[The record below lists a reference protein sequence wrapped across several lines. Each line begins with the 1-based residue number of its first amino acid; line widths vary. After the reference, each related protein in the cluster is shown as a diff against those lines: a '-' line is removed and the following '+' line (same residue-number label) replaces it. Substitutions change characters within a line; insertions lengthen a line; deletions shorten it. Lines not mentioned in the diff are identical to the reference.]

1 MFPNMRKIACVILFS
16 IMYQSAGAESN
27 AQSISVC
34 FTPNGNCAQQVIDT
48 VAQAKRQVLVQAY
61 SFTSAP
67 IAQSLVDAKNRGVDV
82 EVLLDK
88 SQLKSKNSVLPYRNG
103 QNIATKI
110 DYLPAIAHNK
120 IMIIDDKT
128 VITGSYNF
136 TTSAEKRN
144 TENLLIIH
152 DKELAKDYVNNWV
165 KREMIST
172 TTTKMYLAKR

>member
-1 MFPNMRKIACVILFS
+1 MRKIVCVILFS
-16 IMYQSAGAESN
+16 IVCQSAGANN

-34 FTPNGNCAQQVIDT
+34 FTPNGNCAQQIIDT
-48 VAQAKRQVLVQAY
+48 IAQAKKQVLVQAY
-61 SFTSAP
+61 SFTSAS
-67 IAQSLVDAKNRGVDV
+67 IAQALVDAKKRGVDV

-88 SQLKSKNSVLPYRNG
+88 SQSRGKGSVLPYLNE

-120 IMIIDDKT
+120 VMVVDGKT

-136 TTSAEKRN
+136 TASAEKRN

-152 DKELAKDYVNNWV
+152 DQLLAQDYTNNWL
-165 KREMIST
+165 KREMLS
-172 TTTKMYLAKR
+172 R